1 MDLNF
6 ATHFITRALSRTQ
19 FPPIIQLQPLSRR
32 KLNKHHCHLAIMSE
46 SSLGDDTN
54 TGNPDRTHETFRQVP
69 RSVVATHTHTHR
81 KSQALSIMHSVWR
94 DVLLKVKRA
103 RAERERDMELG
114 ITITWLLPDTFP
126 KGPGH
131 QKTAN
136 SSRPRWDYSS
146 SKPEVILN

>member
-6 ATHFITRALSRTQ
+6 TTHFITRALSRTQ
-19 FPPIIQLQPLSRR
+19 FPPIIQLQPLS
-32 KLNKHHCHLAIMSE
+32 LNKHPCHLAIMSE

-103 RAERERDMELG
+103 RAERERERYGIGNHYYLTSPWHFPQRSGTSKDSKLVAAPLG
-114 ITITWLLPDTFP
+114 LLLFQT
-126 KGPGH
+126 G
-131 QKTAN
+131 
-136 SSRPRWDYSS
+136 SYSQL
-146 SKPEVILN
+146 V